1 MKIVL
6 SLSGGMDSGTMLG
19 YYLAKGHEVF
29 PINFTYGSKH
39 NEFELKCAYHLCGHY
54 GLRKGLPSI
63 DLNFI
68 GDMFTSDLLKSGGD
82 IPEGHYEDES
92 MKATVVPGR
101 NLIFASILAGYAE
114 SIDATHIALGVHAG
128 DHHIYSDCRPEFI
141 ESLKTT
147 INKSSDGKVGV
158 LAPFLNIDKT
168 QILKIGCELP
178 EEFVVPYQ
186 LTRTCYKDQEDSCG
200 RCSSCVERLEAFASL
215 GKVDPIKYQK

>member
-19 YYLAKGHEVF
+19 YYLAKGHEVC
-29 PINFTYGSKH
+29 PVNFSYGSKH
-39 NEFELKCAYHLCGHY
+39 NKYERTCAIHFCDYY
-54 GLRKGLPSI
+54 GIDVFPTI

-68 GDMFTSDLLKSGGD
+68 EYMFESDLLKSGGD
-82 IPEGHYEDES
+82 IPEGHYEDEN
-92 MKATVVPGR
+92 MKTTVVPGR

-186 LTRTCYKDQEDSCG
+186 LTRTCYKDQELSCG
-200 RCSSCVERLEAFASL
+200 RCGSCNERLEAFASL